1 MPRIAKSIVSIVLAA
16 GMLMPL
22 QAFAV
27 PQKGRPAPAVRVV
40 TTNGQKVSLSAY
52 QGQVVVL
59 EFFATWCEGCKL
71 SLPHLNSLNSKY
83 AKQGLRVLGLNPGVR
98 GDSLSVVRSFIREN
112 RINFPVALVDGDL
125 LVDYGVQPI
134 PAIFIID
141 KKGILVQKFIGYNP
155 QIQTAM
161 ETTVRTLLAQ

>member
-1 MPRIAKSIVSIVLAA
+1 MPRIAKSIVSVVLAL
-16 GMLMPL
+16 GILVSV

-27 PQKGRPAPAVRVV
+27 PQKGKPAPSVRVV
-40 TTNGQKVSLSAY
+40 TTNGQKVSLTGY

-71 SLPHLNSLNSKY
+71 SLPHLISLNAKY
-83 AKQGLRVLGLNPGVR
+83 GKKGLRVLGLNPGVR
-98 GDSLSVVRSFIREN
+98 GDTLNVVRSFIREN
-112 RINFPVALVDGDL
+112 RINFPVALVDDDL
-125 LVDYGVQPI
+125 LIDYGVQPI

-141 KKGILVQKFIGYNP
+141 KKGILVQKFIGYNS

-161 ETTVRTLLAQ
+161 ETTIRTLLAQ